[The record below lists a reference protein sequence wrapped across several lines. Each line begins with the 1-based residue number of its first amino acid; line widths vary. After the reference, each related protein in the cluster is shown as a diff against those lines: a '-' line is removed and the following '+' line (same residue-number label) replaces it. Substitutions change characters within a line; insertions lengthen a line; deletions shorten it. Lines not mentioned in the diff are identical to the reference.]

1 MLLSWYEE
9 KNCVFENLVEF
20 DIEYIKRFRVYC
32 ILYMIFEFVNEG
44 DIKIYWLLRRLENI
58 MNMLIDV
65 LLSIM

>member
-1 MLLSWYEE
+1 
-9 KNCVFENLVEF
+9 
-20 DIEYIKRFRVYC
+20 
-32 ILYMIFEFVNEG
+32 MIFEFVNEG